1 MLAAGQ
7 GRVSLEVQVKEQSA
21 TRRLAGPRPGPQPER
36 LRGRL
41 VRCATRT
48 ARTMG
53 SWYWPAAGLRARRA
67 CPAANTRFGFRVCR
81 CRRCGFRQPAP
92 SGSSR
97 APWPCYRQAGEPH
110 CDVSPIG
117 RPNHDSSCLA
127 ALRPGLNYNEEK
139 NSKKTQE
146 RNYKVKDAL

>member
-7 GRVSLEVQVKEQSA
+7 GRVSLKVQVKDPGS
-21 TRRLAGPRPGPQPER
+21 RRLAGPRPGPQPER

-53 SWYWPAAGLRARRA
+53 SWYWPAAGLRANRA
-67 CPAANTRFGFRVCR
+67 CPTANTRFGFRVCR
-81 CRRCGFRQPAP
+81 GRRCGFRQPAP
-92 SGSSR
+92 SRSSR
-97 APWPCYRQAGEPH
+97 APWPCYRPAGEPH

-117 RPNHDSSCLA
+117 RPDHDSSSVPCSSTARVEL
-127 ALRPGLNYNEEK
+127 
-139 NSKKTQE
+139 
-146 RNYKVKDAL
+146 